1 MSKTLSREIVLASN
15 VTYLVTQN
23 PHIAGESLL
32 TPADQIIFG
41 QGFIFR
47 SQHRLQFLTEYTCEM
62 GQEGHAFGL
71 ISIET
76 QNTLLGPNDPV
87 DGVWGLRWYML
98 NSVAVDAGYRYMLNL
113 HQLNDRSGFTVK
125 ISKAFGWS
133 KH

>member
-1 MSKTLSREIVLASN
+1 M
-15 VTYLVTQN
+15 
-23 PHIAGESLL
+23 
-32 TPADQIIFG
+32 
-41 QGFIFR
+41 
-47 SQHRLQFLTEYTCEM
+47 
-62 GQEGHAFGL
+62 